1 MTMNRIDSRGGRAAL
16 MVAHCAGMLDL
27 VTLPVWV
34 GTLMSQYGF
43 DQMQAG
49 ALATA
54 FLLSAVASSLYFAP
68 RFNKFH
74 PVCAAVI
81 GFGGAAVGF
90 FAIAV
95 CSDLNVL
102 LAWHAL
108 AGAAAGCALSFT
120 HGTIGKSANP
130 HRLFGTSGIAIGVF
144 ALAFYGLV
152 PRLLAEHGGEFLF
165 RLFGCIMVVA
175 FLVSALAFPVA
186 APGNNQA
193 DAGPAHAAR
202 LEPALWFV
210 MFGIAC
216 MALVQSMVFSF
227 VERIGVDRGFGS
239 AAVGGV
245 LIAIG
250 VVNLLPA
257 PLAMLL
263 QRRLPAHAVLLGG
276 PLVQAVL
283 ALVITQSG
291 AFMPY
296 AVATA
301 LFSCA
306 MIFTH
311 TFAFG
316 MIAILD
322 PSGRT
327 AASTPAML
335 MTGAAIGPILG
346 GTLAKV
352 AGFGSIGIAA
362 AGMALLA
369 LASIWRAS
377 RPQRPV
383 GARA

>member
-1 MTMNRIDSRGGRAAL
+1 MNQIDSRGGRAAL

-34 GTLMSQYGF
+34 GTLMAHYGF
-43 DQMQAG
+43 DEMQAG

-54 FLLSAVASSLYFAP
+54 FLFAAVASSLFFAP
-68 RFNKFH
+68 RFHKTH
-74 PVCAAVI
+74 PAGAAIV
-81 GFGGAAVGF
+81 GFGGAAAAF

-95 CSDLNVL
+95 CTNFKVL

-130 HRLFGTSGIAIGVF
+130 HRLFGASGIAIGVF
-144 ALAFYGLV
+144 ALAFYALV
-152 PRLLAEHGGEFLF
+152 PPLLAEHGGALLF

-175 FLVSALAFPVA
+175 FLVSGVAFPAVPQ
-186 APGNNQA
+186 PGKMPESAVPNNT
-193 DAGPAHAAR
+193 R
-202 LEPALWFV
+202 LDPALWFV
-210 MFGIAC
+210 IFGVAC

-227 VERIGVDRGFGS
+227 VERIGIGRGYSG

-250 VVNLLPA
+250 VMNLFPA
-257 PLAMLL
+257 PLAILL
-263 QRRLPAHAVLLGG
+263 QRRISARAVLLAG
-276 PLVQAVL
+276 PVFQGAL
-283 ALVITQSG
+283 ALMITQSG
-291 AFMPY
+291 AFMAY
-296 AVATA
+296 AAATA

-316 MIAILD
+316 MIAALD

-335 MTGAAIGPILG
+335 MIGAAIGPILG
-346 GTLAKV
+346 GTLAKL

-362 AGMALLA
+362 AVIGLLA
-369 LASIWRAS
+369 VASILRACLAKP
-377 RPQRPV
+377 RV
-383 GARA
+383 GVAA